1 MHDQPIS
8 EAQRKGQGKTGEYA
22 SFQDLRSRWLRQEC
36 DEQEEHDSG
45 LLVTGEASLQLQ
57 RRIPLTNLSSLL
69 ISAQSWLGVLTI
81 PLLASSQFAQSY
93 LLAFVAFA

>member
-1 MHDQPIS
+1 
-8 EAQRKGQGKTGEYA
+8 
-22 SFQDLRSRWLRQEC
+22 LRSRWLRQEC

-57 RRIPLTNLSSLL
+57 RRIPLTNLLISP

-81 PLLASSQFAQSY
+81 PLLASSQFAQSSY
-93 LLAFVAFA
+93 LTRICCICIARRSFFFTFFFGECSWVVCFL